1 MNYKEKIYNMMNGQL
16 AGMETLQIGD
26 FLVEDEFAEGKECG
40 ELYAKVYAAN
50 RRLCRRLE
58 TEDDTDVECI
68 VDNMFQITKILALKM
83 YDCGIESGKQGYA
96 GQEG

>member
-1 MNYKEKIYNMMNGQL
+1 MSCKEKIYDMMNGQL

-50 RRLCRRLE
+50 RRICRRLK
-58 TEDDTDVECI
+58 TEEDPDVESI
-68 VDNMFQITKILALKM
+68 IDNMFRITKILAMKM
-83 YDCGIESGKQGYA
+83 CDCGVESGKQGDK
-96 GQEG
+96 